1 MRESLATVR
10 KSTIIHRYE
19 SNSGGLSPGAAAA
32 ISVYAV
38 AFGIAASGLF
48 GLARAKQA
56 RHLAK
61 PWWALIICFT
71 IPWGAI
77 AYLIFGRVRGA
88 TMPPPHPAGRASQ
101 Q

>member
-1 MRESLATVR
+1 MRA
-10 KSTIIHRYE
+10 IAA
-19 SNSGGLSPGAAAA
+19 GLSPGAAAA

-38 AFGIAASGLF
+38 AFGIAAFGLV
-48 GLARAKQA
+48 GLARAKQV
-56 RHLAK
+56 RQLEK
-61 PWWALIICFT
+61 PWWALIICLT

>member
-1 MRESLATVR
+1 
-10 KSTIIHRYE
+10 
-19 SNSGGLSPGAAAA
+19 
-32 ISVYAV
+32 VYAV
-38 AFGIAASGLF
+38 AFGIAAFGLVD
-48 GLARAKQA
+48 LARAK
-56 RHLAK
+56 RVRRLAK
-61 PWWALIICFT
+61 PWWALILFT